1 MSVVTVCFSR
11 YLKLR
16 MQNVNRVC
24 SGMVVKKVDAI
35 KAKINDLQITKRVL
49 ENYQFYEQAITGQ
62 WMRYLK

>member
-24 SGMVVKKVDAI
+24 SGMVVKKVDAT

-49 ENYQFYEQAITGQ
+49 ENY
-62 WMRYLK
+62 